1 MKYPMVVVEIISNK
15 WLIKV
20 IYTHLLLSISP
31 VEALIAVNK
40 RRYLCHKHMLQTLT
54 KNIGYGFEY
63 VG

>member
-1 MKYPMVVVEIISNK
+1 MVVVEIISNK
-15 WLIKV
+15 GLIKV
-20 IYTHLLLSISP
+20 IRVYTHLLLSISP